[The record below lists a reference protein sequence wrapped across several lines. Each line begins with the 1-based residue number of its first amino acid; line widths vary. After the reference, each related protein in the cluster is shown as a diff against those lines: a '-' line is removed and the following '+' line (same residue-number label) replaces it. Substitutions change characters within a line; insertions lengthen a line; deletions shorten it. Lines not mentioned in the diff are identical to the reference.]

1 MLVALKLSVDLKL
14 ANTKQFKMVQS
25 LLQVAG
31 LPTQIKRVDIRQ
43 IWEIMYMDKKAGYG
57 RINFV
62 LLEELGKPILR
73 AVNFQDFKRAAEIIF

>member
-1 MLVALKLSVDLKL
+1 
-14 ANTKQFKMVQS
+14 
-25 LLQVAG
+25 
-31 LPTQIKRVDIRQ
+31 
-43 IWEIMYMDKKAGYG
+43 MDKKAGYG